1 MKNLLLRP
9 YLRFVSAPTSDTGG
23 DAAPAPNA
31 PSTGADNEAAQK
43 VDWEAEARKW
53 KDLSRK
59 NEARAKENAE
69 KARLFDEH
77 EEQGKSELQK
87 ALDKAAQAEA
97 RVKALEVQAVRAQVA
112 AAKGVDVDLLS
123 GSTLEELEASADRL
137 LAWRG
142 AQIPKGAPASDAG
155 HRGEEIRSSKQ
166 LTREDLKTMSAEQ
179 INKARRAGQLND
191 VMGLA

>member
-1 MKNLLLRP
+1 MKIHLNERP
-9 YLRFVSAPTSDTGG
+9 HLRFVDAADTPTGG
-23 DAAPAPNA
+23 E
-31 PSTGADNEAAQK
+31 ADEAQDSEAVAETEQPM
-43 VDWEAEARKW
+43 DWEAEAKRW
-53 KDLSRK
+53 KKLSRQ

-69 KARLFDEH
+69 KARLFDEQ
-77 EEQGKSELQK
+77 EEESKSELQK

-97 RVKALEVQAVRAQVA
+97 RAQALEVQAVRAQVA

-179 INKARRAGQLND
+179 INQARRAGQLND
-191 VMGLA
+191 VMGLV

>member
-1 MKNLLLRP
+1 MKIHLHDRP
-9 YLRFVSAPTSDTGG
+9 HLRFVDATDTPAGG
-23 DAAPAPNA
+23 E
-31 PSTGADNEAAQK
+31 ADEAQVSEAATETEQTK
-43 VDWEAEARKW
+43 DWEAEAKRW
-53 KDLSRK
+53 KALSRQ

-77 EEQGKSELQK
+77 EEQGKTELQK

-97 RVKALEVQAVRAQVA
+97 RAQALEVQATRAQVA
-112 AAKGVDVDLLS
+112 AAKGVDADLLS

-179 INKARRAGQLND
+179 INQARRAGQLND

>member
-1 MKNLLLRP
+1 MNTHLTNRSR
-9 YLRFVSAPTSDTGG
+9 LRFVAAAGTPTGG
-23 DAAPAPNA
+23 EATEDQSAESA
-31 PSTGADNEAAQK
+31 NETEQAT
-43 VDWEAEARKW
+43 DWEAEAKKW
-53 KDLSRK
+53 KEFSRR

-69 KARLFDEH
+69 KARLFDER

-97 RVKALEVQAVRAQVA
+97 RVKALEVQATRAQVA
-112 AAKGVDVDLLS
+112 AAKGVDVYLLS

-142 AQIPKGAPASDAG
+142 AQTPKGAPSSDAG
-155 HRGEEIRSSKQ
+155 VRGEEIRSSKQ

-179 INKARRAGQLND
+179 INQARRAGQLNRM
-191 VMGLA
+191 MGLA

>member
-1 MKNLLLRP
+1 MKIHLTDRP
-9 YLRFVSAPTSDTGG
+9 HLRFVEADDAPTGG
-23 DAAPAPNA
+23 EPTDAQG
-31 PSTGADNEAAQK
+31 TEAAAETEQDK
-43 VDWEAEARKW
+43 DWEAEAKKW
-53 KDLSRK
+53 KALSRQ

-77 EEQGKSELQK
+77 EEQGKTELQK

-97 RVKALEVQAVRAQVA
+97 RVKALEVQATRAQVA

-137 LAWRG
+137 LAWRS

-155 HRGEEIRSSKQ
+155 HKGDEIRSSKQ
-166 LTREDLKTMSAEQ
+166 LTREDLKAMSAEQ
-179 INKARRAGQLND
+179 INEARRSGQLNRM
-191 VMGLA
+191 MGLA

>member
-1 MKNLLLRP
+1 MKIHLTDRP
-9 YLRFVSAPTSDTGG
+9 HLRFV
-23 DAAPAPNA
+23 DAADAPA
-31 PSTGADNEAAQK
+31 GGEADEAQVSEAATETEQDK
-43 VDWEAEARKW
+43 DWEAEAKRW
-53 KDLSRK
+53 KALSRQ

-69 KARLFDEH
+69 KARLFDEQ
-77 EEQGKSELQK
+77 EEQSKSELQK

-97 RVKALEVQAVRAQVA
+97 RAQALEVQATRAQVA

-137 LAWRG
+137 LEWRG

-155 HRGEEIRSSKQ
+155 HKGDEIRSSKQ

-179 INKARRAGQLND
+179 INEARRSGQLNRM
-191 VMGLA
+191 MGLA

>member
-1 MKNLLLRP
+1 MKIHLNERP
-9 YLRFVSAPTSDTGG
+9 HLRFAESVD
-23 DAAPAPNA
+23 APAGGEA
-31 PSTGADNEAAQK
+31 DEAQVSGAAAETEQVK
-43 VDWEAEARKW
+43 DWEAEAKKW
-53 KDLSRK
+53 KELSRR

-179 INKARRAGQLND
+179 INQARRTGQLND
-191 VMGLA
+191 VMGIA

>member
-1 MKNLLLRP
+1 MKIHLHERP
-9 YLRFVSAPTSDTGG
+9 HLRFV
-23 DAAPAPNA
+23 DAADTPA
-31 PSTGADNEAAQK
+31 GGEADEAQVSEAATETEQTK
-43 VDWEAEARKW
+43 DWEAEAKRW
-53 KDLSRK
+53 KALSRQ

-77 EEQGKSELQK
+77 EEQGKTELQK

-97 RVKALEVQAVRAQVA
+97 RAQALEVQATRAQVA

-137 LAWRG
+137 LEWRG

-155 HRGEEIRSSKQ
+155 HKGDEIRSSKQ

-179 INKARRAGQLND
+179 INAARRSGQLNRM
-191 VMGLA
+191 MGLA

>member
-1 MKNLLLRP
+1 MKIHLHERP
-9 YLRFVSAPTSDTGG
+9 HLRFV
-23 DAAPAPNA
+23 DAADTPA
-31 PSTGADNEAAQK
+31 GGEADEAQVSEAAAETEQPM
-43 VDWEAEARKW
+43 DWEAEAKRW
-53 KDLSRK
+53 KKLSRQ

-69 KARLFDEH
+69 KARLFDEQ
-77 EEQGKSELQK
+77 EEESKSELQK

-97 RVKALEVQAVRAQVA
+97 RAQALEVQATRAQVA

-137 LAWRG
+137 LEWRS

-155 HRGEEIRSSKQ
+155 HKGDEIRSSKQ

-179 INKARRAGQLND
+179 INEARRSGQLNRM
-191 VMGLA
+191 MGLA

>member
-1 MKNLLLRP
+1 MKIHLNDRP
-9 YLRFVSAPTSDTGG
+9 HLRFV
-23 DAAPAPNA
+23 DAADAPAGGEA
-31 PSTGADNEAAQK
+31 DEAQVSGAAAETEQ
-43 VDWEAEARKW
+43 
-53 KDLSRK
+53 
-59 NEARAKENAE
+59 AKENAE

-77 EEQGKSELQK
+77 EEQGKTELQK

-137 LAWRG
+137 LEWRG
-142 AQIPKGAPASDAG
+142 AQIPKGAPSSDAG
-155 HRGEEIRSSKQ
+155 HRGDEIRAVKQ

-179 INKARRAGQLND
+179 INQARRAGQLND

>member
-1 MKNLLLRP
+1 MKIHLHERP
-9 YLRFVSAPTSDTGG
+9 HLRFV
-23 DAAPAPNA
+23 DAADTPA
-31 PSTGADNEAAQK
+31 GGEADEAQVSEAATETEQTK
-43 VDWEAEARKW
+43 E
-53 KDLSRK
+53 
-59 NEARAKENAE
+59 RAKENAE

-77 EEQGKSELQK
+77 EEQGKTELQK

-179 INKARRAGQLND
+179 INQARRAGQLND

>member
-1 MKNLLLRP
+1 MKIHMNERP
-9 YLRFVSAPTSDTGG
+9 HLRFV
-23 DAAPAPNA
+23 DAADAPA
-31 PSTGADNEAAQK
+31 GGEADEAQVSEAAAETEQAK
-43 VDWEAEARKW
+43 DWEAEAKRW
-53 KDLSRK
+53 KALSRQ

-77 EEQGKSELQK
+77 EEQSKTELQK

-97 RVKALEVQAVRAQVA
+97 RVKALEAQATRAQVA

-123 GSTLEELEASADRL
+123 GSTLEELETSAERL

-155 HRGEEIRSSKQ
+155 HRGDEIRSIKQ
-166 LTREDLKTMSAEQ
+166 LTREDLKTMSPEQ
-179 INKARRAGQLND
+179 INQARRAGQLNE

>member
-1 MKNLLLRP
+1 MKIHLHERP
-9 YLRFVSAPTSDTGG
+9 HLRFV
-23 DAAPAPNA
+23 DAADTTA
-31 PSTGADNEAAQK
+31 GGEADEAQVSEAATETEQTK
-43 VDWEAEARKW
+43 DWEAEAKRW
-53 KDLSRK
+53 KALSRQ

-77 EEQGKSELQK
+77 EEQGKTELQN

-179 INKARRAGQLND
+179 INQARRAGQLND